1 MLFVSG
7 ACLRV
12 NAQQPAA
19 PVSADRDRG
28 IALFKKGD
36 AAGAVAALGS
46 AVKHDPE
53 DLSAWHYLGL
63 ALELKNDK
71 GAARNAFEKAARLG
85 DRLLDKQLNQTPAS
99 GIGRALM
106 AIKSQLL
113 EAAES
118 AEKYLA
124 LDRKLSRSKWEEWD
138 FRASSLRAFADMAS
152 DDDIKTY
159 SSKDVTTKVRV
170 LSKPE
175 ATYTEEARRN
185 QISGT
190 IVVRCVFG
198 ANGKVFGI
206 RPISSLA
213 GGLTENAIRAARGIT
228 FIPAT
233 KDGRPVSVWMEVVYN
248 FNIY

>member
-1 MLFVSG
+1 
-7 ACLRV
+7 
-12 NAQQPAA
+12 
-19 PVSADRDRG
+19 
-28 IALFKKGD
+28 
-36 AAGAVAALGS
+36 
-46 AVKHDPE
+46 
-53 DLSAWHYLGL
+53 
-63 ALELKNDK
+63 
-71 GAARNAFEKAARLG
+71 
-85 DRLLDKQLNQTPAS
+85 
-99 GIGRALM
+99 
-106 AIKSQLL
+106 
-113 EAAES
+113 
-118 AEKYLA
+118 
-124 LDRKLSRSKWEEWD
+124 
-138 FRASSLRAFADMAS
+138 MAS